1 MIISHKYEGKNEEEL
16 LKLCLKELNV
26 DKENLY
32 FSVSETEGSLFKG
45 RKVILEGLTKGEI
58 IEFIK
63 DFLNNLSTLMNIKI
77 NSEVRIKEN
86 VITVLLVSENN
97 NILIG
102 KDGKTLNSIQLLLR
116 QALGE
121 INKFGLKVLV
131 DASNYKEKKA
141 KYLEYE
147 IKKICNE
154 ILKTKMEVKL
164 DPMNSFERRIVHSLV
179 GEYDHL
185 ESLSIGEAPNRYTVI
200 QYKD

>member
-1 MIISHKYEGKNEEEL
+1 
-16 LKLCLKELNV
+16 
-26 DKENLY
+26 
-32 FSVSETEGSLFKG
+32 
-45 RKVILEGLTKGEI
+45 
-58 IEFIK
+58 
-63 DFLNNLSTLMNIKI
+63 MNIKI

-86 VITVLLVSENN
+86 IITILLVSENN